1 MPIPNFDDDGDR
13 KVTIILSKGSLEDA
27 YAALIMAN
35 SALGEGIETHLF
47 FTFWGLDLITDKKID
62 HIGVTPVGNLSM
74 GMPQAV
80 APIPGVATMA
90 TKMMKR
96 KIEGLDVPEL
106 REFMQMVQDSG
117 GLFWGCRMTADMMEL
132 QMSDFVPGVKD
143 IVSAADMFNLAE
155 GGQIIFI

>member
-1 MPIPNFDDDGDR
+1 MPIPAFDDDGDR

-35 SALGEGIETHLF
+35 SALGEGMEVHLF
-47 FTFWGLDLITDKKID
+47 FTFWGLDLITEKKID
-62 HIGVTPVGNLSM
+62 HMGVTPVGNLSM

-80 APIPGVATMA
+80 APMPGMASVA

-96 KIEGLDVPEL
+96 KIEGLDVPPL
-106 REFMQMVQDSG
+106 REFLEMVHDSG
-117 GLFWGCRMTADMMEL
+117 GAFWACRMTADMMEL
-132 QMSDFVPGVKD
+132 EMSDFVDGVKD

-155 GGQIIFI
+155 GGNILFI

>member
-1 MPIPNFDDDGDR
+1 MPIPTFDDDGER

-62 HIGVTPVGNLSM
+62 DMGVTPVGNLSM
-74 GMPQAV
+74 GMPQAI
-80 APIPGVATMA
+80 APFPGMATVATR
-90 TKMMKR
+90 MMKK
-96 KIEGLDVPEL
+96 KIGDLEVPPL
-106 REFMQMVQDSG
+106 REFVEMVHDSG
-117 GLFWGCRMTADMMEL
+117 GQFWACRMTVDMFGLEMG
-132 QMSDFVPGVKD
+132 DFLPGVKD

-155 GGQIIFI
+155 GGQILFV

>member
-1 MPIPNFDDDGDR
+1 MPIPTFDDDGDR

-35 SALGEGIETHLF
+35 SALGEGIETNLF
-47 FTFWGLDLITDKKID
+47 FTFWGLDLITEDKID

-80 APIPGVATMA
+80 APIPGVAALA
-90 TKMMKR
+90 TKMMKH
-96 KIEGLDVPEL
+96 KIEDLDVPPL
-106 REFMQMVQDSG
+106 REFVELVHDSG
-117 GLFWGCRMTADMMEL
+117 GAMWACRMTADMMEL
-132 QMSDFVPGVKD
+132 EMSDFVPGVKD

-155 GGQIIFI
+155 GGQILFI

>member
-1 MPIPNFDDDGDR
+1 MPIPAFDDDGDR

-35 SALGEGIETHLF
+35 SALGEGIETPMF
-47 FTFWGLDLITDKKID
+47 FTFWGLDLITDDKID
-62 HIGVTPVGNLSM
+62 DMGVTPVGNLSM

-80 APIPGVATMA
+80 APIPGMATVATR
-90 TKMMKR
+90 MMKK
-96 KIEGLDVPEL
+96 KISDLEVPPL
-106 REFMQMVQDSG
+106 REFMDMVHDSG
-117 GLFWGCRMTADMMEL
+117 GYFWACRMTADMFEL
-132 QMSDFVPGVKD
+132 DNSDFIPGVKD